1 MKYVPSSTRFRYP
14 ISLCLVVLTGFF
26 VAPEIIAQRLIP
38 PVRLSGMD
46 PGIGVIMDTTM
57 FSTGTRVA
65 VQVTLENGIKKT
77 RAEENGIKTY
87 IEELVE
93 GGILMRVTRQYGPDD
108 RDLLMEKHPDL
119 YMSAKDFPATTEGA
133 ERVEVTIGVTQK
145 IEVASIDELKLKHPE
160 AYQSYLKYTQP
171 NNGMR
176 ILRGRFGD
184 AILTP
189 EIRIDTD
196 LDGESVRVVPPK
208 TEGPQTVMPPE
219 SPVEVK
225 DPAAPQTDK
234 PAGKDHKSK

>member
-1 MKYVPSSTRFRYP
+1 MKYVPSFARFRYP
-14 ISLCLVVLTGFF
+14 IGGCLLVLTGFF
-26 VAPEIIAQRLIP
+26 VAPEIIAQELTPSIRP
-38 PVRLSGMD
+38 SGMD
-46 PGIGVIMDTTM
+46 SGIGVIMDTTM

-65 VQVTLENGIKKT
+65 VQVTLENGVKKT

-93 GGILMRVTRQYGPDD
+93 GGIRMKVTRQYGPDD
-108 RDLLMEKHPDL
+108 RDLLMEKYPDL
-119 YMSAKDFPATTEGA
+119 YMSAKDFPTTTEGA
-133 ERVEVTIGVTQK
+133 EAVEVTIGVTQK
-145 IEVASIDELKLKHPE
+145 IEVAAVDELKLKYPD
-160 AYQSYLKYTQP
+160 AYQSYLKYTQS

-196 LDGESVRVVPPK
+196 LDGESVRVVPQK
-208 TEGPQTVMPPE
+208 TEGRQPAKPPE